1 MGGALN
7 YALMEKFKQEKIKQM
22 SATPTSRVQSE
33 NIIDEKEISVD
44 FSQEENKAKKLIF
57 NTEISG

>member
-1 MGGALN
+1 
-7 YALMEKFKQEKIKQM
+7 M

-44 FSQEENKAKKLIF
+44 FSLKENTAKKLIF
-57 NTEISG
+57 NTEISE